1 MTTSPGAGAGQTLE
15 RAMTR
20 AAGRLRRAGT
30 PNAKL
35 EAELLL
41 AKVLGTDR
49 GGVLARRDDALTPEV
64 ASRYDAWIDRREKRE
79 PFQHIV
85 GVQEFYGLEF
95 RVDRRVLIPRPET
108 EGLVDAILGLDLP
121 NHARVVDLGT
131 GSGCIAIALAVKRR
145 DLELYAL
152 DRSTDALE
160 LAHENAFRHEV
171 DDRIEFRSGDLAA
184 PPEDWLGLMDVVV
197 SNPPYV
203 SAEDWQGLMPEV
215 RDYDPREALVP
226 GPTGL
231 EAYGPLVRSAFALL
245 RPEGS
250 LVLELGWGQADRVRE
265 LVAEAGFRGMQVRPD
280 LRSIPRVLVAEK
292 R

>member
-1 MTTSPGAGAGQTLE
+1 MTAASGGGQTLG
-15 RAMTR
+15 RAITQ
-20 AAGRLRRAGT
+20 ATGRLKRAGT

-35 EAELLL
+35 EAELLM

-49 GGVLARRDDALTPEV
+49 GGVLARRDDALPPED
-64 ASRYDAWIDRREKRE
+64 ASRYAEWVERREKRE

-95 RVDRRVLIPRPET
+95 RVDRRVLVPRPET

-121 NHARVVDLGT
+121 NHARVADLGT

-145 DLELYAL
+145 DLDLYAL
-152 DRSTDALE
+152 DRSADALE

-171 DDRIEFRSGDLAA
+171 DDRIDFKPGDLGA
-184 PPEDWLGLMDVVV
+184 PPAEWLGRMDVVV

-203 SAEDWQGLMPEV
+203 SAEDWQGLLPEV

-231 EAYGPLVRSAFALL
+231 EAYGPLVRSACELL

-250 LVLELGWGQADRVRE
+250 LVLELGWGQADRVRD
-265 LVAEAGFRGMQVRPD
+265 LVAEAGFRGIQVRPD